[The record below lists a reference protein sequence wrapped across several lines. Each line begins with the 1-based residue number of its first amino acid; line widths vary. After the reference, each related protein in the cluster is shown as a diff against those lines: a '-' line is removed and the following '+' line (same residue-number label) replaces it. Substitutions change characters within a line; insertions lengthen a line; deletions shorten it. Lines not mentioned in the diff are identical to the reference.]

1 MGALIISLDFELNWG
16 VHDVYTIE
24 EYGNN
29 ILGARVAIPQILQL
43 FLKYD
48 IHATWAIVGM
58 LYCKDK
64 QELLSYFNTMD
75 IPYENT
81 ALSPLINLSKVGAN
95 ETVDPYHFGLSLIEM
110 IRETS
115 NQEIGTHTFSHFY
128 CLENGQNEEHFEKDL
143 KAVSSL
149 GEIASLVFPRNQV
162 NRQYLHLCKELGVK
176 AYRGN
181 EKNWMYKAHT
191 SKKNSWLKRLCRLID
206 AYVDISGNHTYCL
219 KNLETDPIV
228 NIPSSRFLRPYNSRF
243 SMLEQLR
250 LRRIKKG
257 LTRAAKKN
265 ELYHLWWHPHNFG
278 RDTKENLQ
286 FLEEILK
293 HVDYLKNKY
302 NFQSMHMRDVT
313 DVLKII
319 TSKIVMKSY
328 YFPFIV
334 IL

>member
-1 MGALIISLDFELNWG
+1 MS
-16 VHDVYTIE
+16 Y
-24 EYGNN
+24 
-29 ILGARVAIPQILQL
+29 
-43 FLKYD
+43 LK
-48 IHATWAIVGM
+48 
-58 LYCKDK
+58 
-64 QELLSYFNTMD
+64 TMD

-81 ALSPLINLSKVGAN
+81 ALSPVDNLHKVGEN
-95 ETVDPYHFGLSLIEM
+95 ETLDPFHFGLSLIDM

-115 NQEIGTHTFSHFY
+115 NQEIGTHTFSHYY
-128 CLENGQNEEHFEKDL
+128 CLENGQNKEHFGKDL

-149 GEIASLVFPRNQV
+149 GKTASLVFPRNQV
-162 NRQYLHLCKELGVK
+162 NTHYLHVCKEFGVK

-191 SKKNSWLKRLCRLID
+191 IEGNSWLKRLCRLVD
-206 AYVDISGNHTYCL
+206 AYVNISGNHTYCL
-219 KNLETDPIV
+219 KNIETYPII
-228 NIPSSRFLRPYNSRF
+228 NIPSSRFLRPYSSRF
-243 SMLEQLR
+243 SFLEQLR

-257 LTRAAKKN
+257 LTKAAKKN

-278 RDTKENLQ
+278 RNTKENLQ

-319 TSKIVMKSY
+319 TSKIVTKSY
-328 YFPFIV
+328 YFPLIV
-334 IL
+334 VF

>member
-1 MGALIISLDFELNWG
+1 M
-16 VHDVYTIE
+16 
-24 EYGNN
+24 
-29 ILGARVAIPQILQL
+29 GARVAIPQILQL

-81 ALSPLINLSKVGAN
+81 AFSPIKNLSNVGEN
-95 ETVDPYHFGLSLIEM
+95 ETVDPYHFGRSLIDM

-115 NQEIGTHTFSHFY
+115 NQEIGTHTFSHYY
-128 CLENGQNEEHFEKDL
+128 CLEDGQNMEHFVKDL
-143 KAVSSL
+143 VAVSSL
-149 GEIASLVFPRNQV
+149 EKTASLVFPRNQV
-162 NRQYLHLCKELGVK
+162 NLHYLHVCKELGVK

-191 SKKNSWLKRLCRLID
+191 AEKNSSLKRLCRLID
-206 AYVDISGNHTYCL
+206 AYMNISGNHTYCL
-219 KNLETDPIV
+219 KNIETDPIV
-228 NIPSSRFLRPYNSRF
+228 NIPSSRFLRPYNSRL

-250 LRRIKKG
+250 LIRIKKG

-313 DVLKII
+313 DVLKVI
-319 TSKIVMKSY
+319 TAKVVAKSY

-334 IL
+334 VF